1 MRCHAVALFSTY
13 VAFMYTYVAFV
24 ITQYL
29 SKILHAKKRLLPS
42 LMIVTEHPNYQERT

>member
-13 VAFMYTYVAFV
+13 VYVAFV
-24 ITQYL
+24 ITQNL

-42 LMIVTEHPNYQERT
+42 LMIVTEHSNYQERT